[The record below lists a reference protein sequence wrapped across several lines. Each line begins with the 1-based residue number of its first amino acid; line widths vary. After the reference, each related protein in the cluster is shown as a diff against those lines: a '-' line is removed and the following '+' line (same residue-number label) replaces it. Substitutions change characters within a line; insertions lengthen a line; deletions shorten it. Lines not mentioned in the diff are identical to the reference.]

1 MMVLDDYFKEWEDLI
16 SLLPDRI
23 EELNALKEIYLTQS
37 VDIELNTDFKELYGK
52 NNAEIRKYHIH
63 NELKQLVDDINE
75 LEKTIIWLRYRVSFL
90 KEVVKTQR
98 ILNGV

>member
-1 MMVLDDYFKEWEDLI
+1 MVLDDYFKEWEDLI

-23 EELNALKEIYLTQS
+23 EELNVLKEIYLTQS

-63 NELKQLVDDINE
+63 NELKQLVDEINE

-98 ILNGV
+98 ILNEV

>member
-1 MMVLDDYFKEWEDLI
+1 MDDYFKEWEALI
-16 SLLPDRI
+16 SLLPDKI
-23 EELNALKEIYLTQS
+23 KELNDLKEIYLNQS

-75 LEKTIIWLRYRVSFL
+75 LEKTIAWLRYRISFL

-98 ILNGV
+98 ILNEI